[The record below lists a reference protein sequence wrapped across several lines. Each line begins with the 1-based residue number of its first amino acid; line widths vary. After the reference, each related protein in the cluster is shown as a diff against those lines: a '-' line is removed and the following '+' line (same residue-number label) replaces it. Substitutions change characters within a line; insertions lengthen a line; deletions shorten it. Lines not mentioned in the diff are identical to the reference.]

1 MTTFFVLD
9 IFIRKKK
16 LNMLFNVNFKSNT
29 TIDTYTISG
38 DSWSQCVAYC
48 EGTGKEIQ
56 TISIYNAELI
66 LNDSEIKDSYYVSL
80 SNNVTEINKFYLI
93 FDTYQNTL
101 TWIESQSDS
110 SLTSLS
116 YQKRTYI
123 LI

>member
-1 MTTFFVLD
+1 
-9 IFIRKKK
+9 
-16 LNMLFNVNFKSNT
+16 MLFNVNFKSNT

>member
-1 MTTFFVLD
+1 
-9 IFIRKKK
+9 
-16 LNMLFNVNFKSNT
+16 MLFNVNFKNGNSFEN
-29 TIDTYTISG
+29 YTISG

-48 EGTGKEIQ
+48 EGTGKSIQ
-56 TISIYNAELI
+56 TISLNNCELI
-66 LNDSEIKDSYYVSL
+66 INNTQTTDSYTISL
-80 SNNVTEINKFYLI
+80 SNNLTEINKFYMI

-123 LI
+123 SI